1 VTTGVLC
8 LILGF
13 GLATQFHHTREAD
26 FSTLRQSEL
35 IEVLDQLTTRAE
47 RLRQDNAQLERQLA
61 ELTDSKTQD
70 EAARQVALDQAQTQG
85 ILAGTLPAQGPG
97 VKITVNDPGGGLDTA
112 LMAALVDELRNAGA
126 EAISVGTVRV
136 TVSTWFA
143 LGDQGGLVAEGQRL
157 TSPYH
162 WLAIGDPTT
171 LQGALGMAGGA
182 LAAMR
187 TAGAK
192 TTVSAEDL
200 VIIEAVKSPAPAE
213 YATALE

>member
-1 VTTGVLC
+1 

-13 GLATQFHHTREAD
+13 GLATQFRQTREAD

-47 RLRQDNAQLERQLA
+47 RLRQDNAQLEHQLA
-61 ELTDSKTQD
+61 ELTDSRTQD
-70 EAARQVALDQAQTQG
+70 EAARQAALDQAVTQG

-97 VKITVNDPGGGLDTA
+97 VKITLEDPDGVLDTA
-112 LMAALVDELRNAGA
+112 MMAALVDELRNAGA
-126 EAISVGTVRV
+126 EAIAVGPVRV

-143 LGDQGGLVAEGQRL
+143 PNAPGGLLAEGESIG
-157 TSPYH
+157 SPYR

-192 TTVSAEDL
+192 TEVSVEDQV
-200 VIIEAVKSPAPAE
+200 VIEVIKTPGPAE